1 MYKVFCINICRC
13 KTNDY
18 FRWQLTQA
26 NVNFNVRAVKNLAN
40 LADCSAVVVKCE
52 GQCVCVCRGRE
63 VWRTVCLCVPWSW
76 SVKDSVFVCA
86 VVVKCEGQCVCVCR
100 GREVWRTVYL
110 CLPCSWSVK
119 DSVFVSAVVVKCEGQ
134 CICVC
139 RGREVWRTVYLCLLC
154 SWSVKDSVFVSAVV
168 VKCEGQCICS
178 VSSANPLLW
187 SLYRGLAFSLLLEI
201 YEYSDRNVTN
211 NLHLFAAPKSPCS
224 SDERLE
230 TSAGLQTLAVN
241 CCCNNACAG
250 VHIGVLTAGNLRNLD
265 GHAVPCTQHGV
276 PQAQLF
282 LINYRTFL

>member
-40 LADCSAVVVKCE
+40 LADC
-52 GQCVCVCRGRE
+52 
-63 VWRTVCLCVPWSW
+63 
-76 SVKDSVFVCA
+76 
-86 VVVKCEGQCVCVCR
+86 
-100 GREVWRTVYL
+100 
-110 CLPCSWSVK
+110 
-119 DSVFVSAVVVKCEGQ
+119 
-134 CICVC
+134 
-139 RGREVWRTVYLCLLC
+139 
-154 SWSVKDSVFVSAVV
+154 SAVV